1 LQGSPSFVLAS
12 KLKAL
17 KFDLKRWNEEVF
29 DNVERKN
36 NILLEKLHVF
46 DVLEEERALGVE
58 EKLEKVEI
66 IIEFERSTLMEEVSY
81 NNFY

>member
-1 LQGSPSFVLAS
+1 M
-12 KLKAL
+12 
-17 KFDLKRWNEEVF
+17 
-29 DNVERKN
+29 N

-66 IIEFERSTLMEEVSY
+66 IIEFERSHGRGELEVEI
-81 NNFY
+81 